1 MLRWD
6 FYGVCGLAD
15 YIEGVP
21 AISGLLFGEV
31 GLEEV
36 GLEVLNRVID
46 KLLGLFPSLTIDVKL
61 LQPVLLDHCTLRFQN
76 LRKVVVSSR
85 K

>member
-1 MLRWD
+1 MLGWD
-6 FYGVCGLAD
+6 FYGVCGLTD
-15 YIEGVP
+15 HVEGVS

-46 KLLGLFPSLTIDVKL
+46 ELLSLFPSLTIDVEL
-61 LQPVLLDHCTLRFQN
+61 LQPVLLDHCALRLQD
-76 LRKVVVSSR
+76 LREVVVSSS

>member
-1 MLRWD
+1 MLGWD
-6 FYGVCGLAD
+6 FYGVGGLAD
-15 YIEGVP
+15 HIEGVP
-21 AISGLLFGEV
+21 AISGLFLGEV

-46 KLLGLFPSLTIDVKL
+46 ELLGLFPSLTIDVEL
-61 LQPVLLDHCTLRFQN
+61 LQPVLLDDCTLRLQN
-76 LRKVVVSSR
+76 LREVVVSSR